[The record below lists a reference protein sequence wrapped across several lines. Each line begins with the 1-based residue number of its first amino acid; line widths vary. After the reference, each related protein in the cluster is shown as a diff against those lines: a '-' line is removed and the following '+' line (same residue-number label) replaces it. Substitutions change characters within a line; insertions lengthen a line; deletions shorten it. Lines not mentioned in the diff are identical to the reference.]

1 MEDLRARR
9 AQARRD
15 AQVLGEEMKVA
26 QARAESFRKLM
37 SERNE
42 RAARASEQEAK
53 HADLKRRM
61 DEIDSTRGEIKRAT
75 ESLHKMEGDL
85 PLHQRELRQR
95 EKEAAL
101 AMSTLEDARKER
113 PKVDAA
119 RELAE
124 QARQFVEN
132 TTVLAALDAELQKI
146 TAALEALDQR
156 KKERAEQLAP
166 DDNAMRAIRR
176 AVKKRDE
183 AQLLI
188 KASLITLEVVP
199 EKGGKLVVVAGEEP
213 GEVHLSAG
221 VPTRVSGSP
230 EVVADLPGISRLRAS
245 GPAGSVEEHRAE
257 RAEAERELQR
267 LTQSF
272 GTSDVESLEALVEK
286 RRALDRRI
294 AAAETQI
301 ETWLSGRTLD
311 EIQRQRSE
319 VQAVRA
325 KVIQDHPEWER
336 KSPDPSALK
345 SDADD
350 ARHSFVREVEK
361 AESGWE
367 AAQNALTAARGK
379 SEQASSQAEG
389 IRTMTKSLETRLKE
403 LTGDGKADEQRAEE
417 IKRIRL
423 SWDAAKTKLEEIERQ
438 LPEFK
443 DDPVDTAGRLERQL
457 QSAED
462 AARKAV
468 EDEKT
473 EEGKLQMLSGQ
484 GPYSELVA
492 AEEKVASLQAEVA
505 AEELRAGAIRLLYDT
520 LKQCQAEA
528 TAAVA
533 GPVEAVATQMMRRI
547 AGGRLGRLRLGQAFE
562 PAGVVPEIS
571 GEEVSLDSVSGGER
585 EQIHLATRLAL
596 AEVLAREERQLVV
609 LDDVM
614 TFTDAGRMARV
625 MAILEEE
632 ARHLQIMILTCHPE
646 RYRGLNEAQFIDLE
660 DRLAASRA
668 GDT

>member
-1 MEDLRARR
+1 M
-9 AQARRD
+9 
-15 AQVLGEEMKVA
+15 
-26 QARAESFRKLM
+26 
-37 SERNE
+37 
-42 RAARASEQEAK
+42 
-53 HADLKRRM
+53 
-61 DEIDSTRGEIKRAT
+61 
-75 ESLHKMEGDL
+75 MEGDL

-336 KSPDPSALK
+336 KFPDPSALK
-345 SDADD
+345 SDADA

-571 GEEVSLDSVSGGER
+571 GEEVSLDSVSGGEQ

-660 DRLAASRA
+660 DRLATSRA